1 MEWGWGYRKGNMY
14 LVCFKRGYHLQLIKC
29 WLLWTWALR
38 PGWWYPSLLDNQV
51 FAVKHLGKGN
61 MQFGCRSLEVPAKR
75 NKQTNRIKILQGF
88 YEQSLDLAYQPSA
101 FRKLLKYSACH
112 KIGWTYKLP
121 NCKHRITGKYWH
133 FAPKL
138 SMQTVTYMISLIHFE
153 QAVLNKMIS
162 RKGSTLRG
170 SLKGSRTQKPII
182 KDSFKANVVHLR

>member
-1 MEWGWGYRKGNMY
+1 MGGEGNWSNIHGRTGVQATSTWEGGLHGLGRGIGELEQSYMWGERGVEAVPMEWGWGYRKRNMY

-88 YEQSLDLAYQPSA
+88 YDQQSLDLAYQPSA
-101 FRKLLKYSACH
+101 FRKLLKYGACH

-121 NCKHRITGKYWH
+121 NCKHRITGNID
-133 FAPKL
+133 
-138 SMQTVTYMISLIHFE
+138 ISH
-153 QAVLNKMIS
+153 LN
-162 RKGSTLRG
+162 
-170 SLKGSRTQKPII
+170 
-182 KDSFKANVVHLR
+182 